1 MLLAL
6 MVLGQKT
13 LMAHQNENGVSIRVT
28 RLGEF
33 SPVGQLF
40 SLEKNVKI
48 TAVAQN
54 FGLPFSRGAN

>member
-40 SLEKNVKI
+40 SLKKM
-48 TAVAQN
+48 
-54 FGLPFSRGAN
+54 